1 VAVERGRANHSTYVL
16 YGGTDNTS
24 AVQKLTVK
32 IVAVADGSVVWSES
46 YPVAGAD
53 PARIASEVDSKVPSL
68 END

>member
-1 VAVERGRANHSTYVL
+1 MRTIRPTSYTAA
-16 YGGTDNTS
+16 TDSTS

-32 IVAVADGSVVWSES
+32 IVAVADGSAVWSES

-53 PARIASEVDSKVPSL
+53 PAKIAAEVDSKVPSL